1 MHLIHLGFNV
11 KDEEPNMK
19 LVAVYL
25 VQDPRARLADLK
37 KSKTFRN
44 SRGELREWN
53 DKSYGLSCSVW
64 AAPPPAAVAPIIPI
78 HDLALPLVVLNK

>member
-1 MHLIHLGFNV
+1 M

-53 DKSYGLSCSVW
+53 DKSYQLVLPSLGLVSATWHVNRIGQLLCLASS
-64 AAPPPAAVAPIIPI
+64 PPPSP
-78 HDLALPLVVLNK
+78 

>member
-53 DKSYGLSCSVW
+53 DKSYQLVLPSLCGDMIGSQTNDHNAIQILS
-64 AAPPPAAVAPIIPI
+64 VA
-78 HDLALPLVVLNK
+78 